1 MPLLRLISEKKPKS
15 CCNFVSPPLAN
26 TPSGLSE
33 VPTTSVSKPKMLQPI
48 FTNSLK
54 LVSLPVDRLIDVPL
68 YCYDFIGLC
77 SSSLCLEYISKI
89 NIKMVISLLFQ
100 IKKNAHLYE
109 VSIYVTN

>member
-1 MPLLRLISEKKPKS
+1 
-15 CCNFVSPPLAN
+15 
-26 TPSGLSE
+26 
-33 VPTTSVSKPKMLQPI
+33 MLQPI

-89 NIKMVISLLFQ
+89 NIKNGYIFIIPDKEKCASL
-100 IKKNAHLYE
+100 
-109 VSIYVTN
+109 